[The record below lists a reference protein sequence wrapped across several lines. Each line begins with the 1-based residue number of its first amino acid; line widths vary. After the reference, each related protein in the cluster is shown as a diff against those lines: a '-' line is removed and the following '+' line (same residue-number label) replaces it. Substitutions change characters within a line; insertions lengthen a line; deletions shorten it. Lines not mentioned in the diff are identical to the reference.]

1 MNDRAN
7 RWVARAMIGLA
18 SLLGGASLLAFAVF
32 LFRGAFPLVNL
43 GFREPG
49 VLALDA
55 LLSVAFFVQ
64 HSVMV
69 RKPFRMRLARRIPGH
84 YLDAVY
90 AIASGVALLTLVALW
105 QPSAH
110 TLATADGPLRWVLRG
125 VFVLAA
131 AGAVW
136 SLRALGS
143 LDTFG
148 VDAIRNRLRGTRPR
162 PGALMIRGPYRWV
175 RHPLYLVSL
184 LMIWS
189 GPDLSRDRLLFNVLW
204 TIWIVVG
211 TVLEERDLVA
221 GFGESY
227 RRYQRAVPMLIPWRV
242 QPCPATVRPG
252 TREE

>member
-1 MNDRAN
+1 MNDRGN
-7 RWVARAMIGLA
+7 RWVAGAMIGLA

-32 LFRGAFPLVNL
+32 LFRGAFPLVHL

-49 VLALDA
+49 VLVLDA

-69 RKPFRMRLARRIPGH
+69 RKPFRRRLARHVPGF

-90 AIASGVALLTLVALW
+90 AIASGVALLTLIALW

-110 TLATADGPLRWVLRG
+110 TLAAAEGPLRWVLRG

-131 AGAVW
+131 AGTFW
-136 SLRALGS
+136 GLRALGS
-143 LDTFG
+143 LDSFG
-148 VDAIRNRLRGTRPR
+148 VGAIRNRLRGTRTR
-162 PGALMIRGPYRWV
+162 PGTLMIRGPYRWV
-175 RHPLYLVSL
+175 RHPLYLFSL

-211 TVLEERDLVA
+211 TKLEERDLVA
-221 GFGESY
+221 DFGESY
-227 RRYQRAVPMLIPWRV
+227 RRYQREVPMLIPWRV
-242 QPCPATVRPG
+242 QPWPARIRPG
-252 TREE
+252 TRED